1 MKLRPTLAAALLFLG
16 SLAAAE
22 TKPLH
27 VAMIFDDGPDANQ
40 TPKLLAILAEE
51 KVHVT
56 FGTVARNAEA
66 NPALLQ
72 SVVAAGHELAN
83 HSYTHQQPKTLSD
96 DALKHEM
103 VDASRTIEKA
113 SGFTPKW
120 YWPPFV
126 AYDDRQPALAAEAGM
141 QVTHPTKVVVSGDY
155 MQQVSA
161 EEILKRATTGVEDG
175 CVILFHEW
183 RPETAA
189 QLNAIITELKRQGC
203 VFLTFSEMGAYQKR

>member
-1 MKLRPTLAAALLFLG
+1 MKLRSTLAVLALLFG

-22 TKPLH
+22 TKPMH
-27 VAMIFDDGPDANQ
+27 VAMIFDDGPDATQ

-56 FGTVARNAEA
+56 FGTLAKNAEA
-66 NPALLQ
+66 NPSLIQ

-103 VDASRTIEKA
+103 VDASTAIQKA

-120 YWPPFV
+120 YWPPFI
-126 AYDDRQPALAAEAGM
+126 AYDDRQAALAAEAGM
-141 QVTHPTKVVVSGDY
+141 KVAHPTKVVVSGDY
-155 MQQVSA
+155 MQQLSA
-161 EEILKRATTGVEDG
+161 DEIYKRATTGVEDG

-183 RPETAA
+183 RPETVA
-189 QLNAIITELKRQGC
+189 QLKAIITELKRQGC
-203 VFLTFSEMGAYQKR
+203 AFLTFSEMGEYQKR